1 MIGRTSA
8 PWLLAAGLWWPY
20 SAAQGQTPCAGVHHL
35 QVVVSASS
43 GAWRDAGVVAAPG
56 DLIVVTAQGR
66 VEVTVGELS
75 PAAARP
81 SLTTASVDA
90 NGVGGS
96 RGDDGTLEM
105 MVGAG
110 PITVVG
116 ARGFAFA
123 SDSGSV
129 KLRVR
134 ARHPD
139 RNTGSFRVNLVHV
152 PALLIPVASSRG
164 T

>member
-1 MIGRTSA
+1 VIGRTIA
-8 PWLLAAGLWWPY
+8 PWLLVAGLWWPN
-20 SAAQGQTPCAGVHHL
+20 SAVRGQTPCAGVQHR
-35 QVVVSASS
+35 QVVVTASS
-43 GAWRDAGVVAAPG
+43 GAWRDAGIVAAPG
-56 DLIVVTAQGR
+56 DLIVVTAEGR
-66 VEVTVGELS
+66 IDVTLGDVS

-81 SLTTASVDA
+81 YLTTASVDA